1 MKLMKQIVGPVKKE
15 VSKSLGLQGNCSNY
29 DYLNIIINRFP
40 SRPNFEYFS
49 LIENNEVFLIILDI
63 IKEQNKKIKEQNKEI
78 KKQNKKIEDL
88 VNILNSSSNFNES
101 NENPEVNY

>member
-1 MKLMKQIVGPVKKE
+1 VAFKIRTA
-15 VSKSLGLQGNCSNY
+15 
-29 DYLNIIINRFP
+29 LNIIINRFP
-40 SRPNFEYFS
+40 SYNKRSRPNFEYFS

-63 IKEQNKKIKEQNKEI
+63 IKEQNKKIKEQNKKIKEQNKEI